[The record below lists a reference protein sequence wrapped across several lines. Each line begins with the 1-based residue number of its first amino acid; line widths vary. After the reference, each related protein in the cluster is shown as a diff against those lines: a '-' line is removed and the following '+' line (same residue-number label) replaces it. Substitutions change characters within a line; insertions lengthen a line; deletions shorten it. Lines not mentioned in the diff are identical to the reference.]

1 MCIRDR
7 MIILMVV
14 LIYPRLLTG
23 PPKLESEV
31 GRWEFYFACIASF
44 LLWIEMLVMIGRVPM
59 FGKYIQM
66 YR

>member
-1 MCIRDR
+1 M
-7 MIILMVV
+7 MILLMVA
-14 LIYPRLLTG
+14 LIYCTG
-23 PPKLESEV
+23 PAKTLSSEV
-31 GRWEFYFACIASF
+31 GRWEYYFACIASF

>member
-1 MCIRDR
+1 MCVI
-7 MIILMVV
+7 MLVSLV
-14 LIYPRLLTG
+14 YCTG
-23 PPKLESEV
+23 TKSSKKV
-31 GRWEFYFACIASF
+31 HRWEYYFACIASF